1 MNDLNTI
8 IIFEKNKD
16 GLEIKNFDV
25 VKEAISKEVSKKYQ
39 SFEIQNPADYK
50 KAKENRAELNKI
62 AKEINDNKI
71 QFVKDLTEKV
81 QEQTKAIIDILKAK
95 ASEFDEKAKA
105 YEGKEPKAK
114 AIKQIVINCYTE
126 SEVESI
132 VARLPKKCDY
142 KIKIVP
148 ERGN

>member
-1 MNDLNTI
+1 MNDLKTI
-8 IIFEKNKD
+8 IIFEKKKD
-16 GLEIKNFDV
+16 VLEIKNFDI
-25 VKEAISKEVSKKYQ
+25 VKEAISKEVSKEYPN
-39 SFEIQNPADYK
+39 FEIQSPADFK

-95 ASEFDEKAKA
+95 ATEFDAKVKA

-114 AIKQIVINCYTE
+114 AIKQIVINCFSE

-132 VARLPKKCDY
+132 LARLPKKLDY
-142 KIKIVP
+142 KIKVV
-148 ERGN
+148 N

>member
-8 IIFEKNKD
+8 IIFEKKKD

-25 VKEAISKEVSKKYQ
+25 VKEAVNKEVSKKFQ

-95 ASEFDEKAKA
+95 ANEFDEKAKA

-114 AIKQIVINCYTE
+114 AIKQVVINCYTE

-132 VARLPKKCDY
+132 VAKLPKKSDY
-142 KIKIVP
+142 KIKVIS
-148 ERGN
+148 